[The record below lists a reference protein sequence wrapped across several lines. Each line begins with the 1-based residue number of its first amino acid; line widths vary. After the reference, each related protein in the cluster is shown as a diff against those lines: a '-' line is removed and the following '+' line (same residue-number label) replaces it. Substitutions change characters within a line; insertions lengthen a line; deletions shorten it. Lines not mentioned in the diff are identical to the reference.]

1 MNSET
6 TQSQRKAFTQLRP
19 VAFLLR
25 HRVWSSILAIAL
37 VIAIAWAVL
46 AQFASWS
53 LMQLINNIGSENPKV
68 WVVTDKQQVN
78 AVDTITMEKDGFAIE
93 VTDPVLKKDLIR
105 HADYAETF
113 YFDSC
118 YECHPP
124 EKFYL
129 YHNGQVVRTLFVPT
143 AIDQPST
150 LYFGKQESLRDKGTL
165 LGYVTLSRK
174 AHQPLLNLIEQ
185 HEKEVARQKQDYF
198 QQTVKNVD
206 AILRVRGAG
215 VYGEVQEV
223 LKGACDYEQIRLTN
237 YTFEDHEEYIIL
249 VNQRRNTLYEL
260 PEVPNEWSQEKF
272 FVLSIDKQTEIKQL
286 IDAVKGAAD
295 I

>member
-1 MNSET
+1 M
-6 TQSQRKAFTQLRP
+6 
-19 VAFLLR
+19 AFLLR
-25 HRVWSSILAIAL
+25 HRVWSSILAVVL
-37 VIAIAWAVL
+37 VIAIAWTVL

-93 VTDPVLKKDLIR
+93 VTDPVLKKGLIR

-150 LYFGKQESLRDKGTL
+150 LYFGKQESLRDNGTL

-185 HEKEVARQKQDYF
+185 HQKEFLK
-198 QQTVKNVD
+198 QTVRDVD

-237 YTFEDHEEYIIL
+237 HTFEDHEEYIIL
-249 VNQRRNTLYEL
+249 VNQRHNTLYEL
-260 PEVPNEWSQEKF
+260 PQLPEESRMQEF
-272 FVLSIDKQTEIKQL
+272 FVLSIDKQAEIEQL

>member
-1 MNSET
+1 MSTEAMQT
-6 TQSQRKAFTQLRP
+6 QRKKLKQLRP

-25 HRVWSSILAIAL
+25 HRIWSSILAVVL
-37 VIAIAWAVL
+37 VMAIVWTVL

-53 LMQLINNIGSENPKV
+53 LMQLINNIGAENPRI
-68 WVVTDKQQVN
+68 WVITDKQQVN

-93 VTDPVLKKDLIR
+93 VIDPTLKKDLIR
-105 HADYAETF
+105 HADYSETF

-118 YECHPP
+118 HECYPP

-129 YHNGQVVRTLFVPT
+129 YHNGQVIRTLFVPV
-143 AIDQPST
+143 ALDQPST
-150 LYFGKQESLRDKGTL
+150 LYLGKQESLRDEGTL

-174 AHQPLLNLIEQ
+174 AHQPLLDLIEQ
-185 HEKEVARQKQDYF
+185 HEKELLE
-198 QQTVKNVD
+198 QTVRDVD

-223 LKGACDYEQIRLTN
+223 LKGTCDYEQIRLTN
-237 YTFEDHEEYIIL
+237 HTFEDHEEYIIL
-249 VNQRRNTLYEL
+249 VNQRHNTLYEL
-260 PEVPNEWSQEKF
+260 PQLPKESRMQEV
-272 FVLSIDKQTEIKQL
+272 FVLSIDKQAEIEQL